1 MRKMYTLILNKIRIT
16 SFDFGIDF
24 HFQKEC
30 YWEWTTIECLAQVLS
45 DIL

>member
-16 SFDFGIDF
+16 SFVFGTDF
-24 HFQKEC
+24 HFHKEC
-30 YWEWTTIECLAQVLS
+30 YWEWTTIERVAQVLS

>member
-16 SFDFGIDF
+16 SFDF
-24 HFQKEC
+24 HFQKEWFLEH
-30 YWEWTTIECLAQVLS
+30 YWEWTTIERVAQVLS